1 MAWIWTG
8 MVAAAVLCGSW
19 TGQEAAV
26 AAAAVEG
33 AQGAIELCISLAGM
47 MCLWTGV
54 MEIMRRSGLAEKL
67 SRLLRPVLGLIFPQT
82 ARDREIMDS
91 IAANVSANLLG
102 LGNAATPLGIEAA
115 RKMGRR
121 SPGTASDAM
130 CMLVVCNTASIQ
142 LIPTTVATV
151 RSAAGC
157 AAPFDILPAVW
168 LASALSVGGDPGLQ
182 GVCPGLEGLKM
193 EFLFTMVVPLTISGV
208 ALYGVGRRVDVYSAL
223 IHGAEE
229 GLETLLRIVP
239 ALVGLL
245 TAVSMLRAS
254 GALDLAARLLAP
266 LLDRVGV
273 PSELLP
279 LMLVRPISGSA
290 ALGVGAELIG
300 TYGPDSYLGRVA
312 AVMLGSTET
321 TFYTIAVYFGAVGV
335 TRTRYALPAA
345 LCADLTGFL
354 AAAWAVRLCFG
365 G

>member
-1 MAWIWTG
+1 
-8 MVAAAVLCGSW
+8 
-19 TGQEAAV
+19 
-26 AAAAVEG
+26 
-33 AQGAIELCISLAGM
+33 
-47 MCLWTGV
+47 
-54 MEIMRRSGLAEKL
+54 
-67 SRLLRPVLGLIFPQT
+67 
-82 ARDREIMDS
+82 
-91 IAANVSANLLG
+91 
-102 LGNAATPLGIEAA
+102 
-115 RKMGRR
+115 
-121 SPGTASDAM
+121 
-130 CMLVVCNTASIQ
+130 
-142 LIPTTVATV
+142 
-151 RSAAGC
+151 
-157 AAPFDILPAVW
+157 
-168 LASALSVGGDPGLQ
+168 
-182 GVCPGLEGLKM
+182 M

-229 GLETLLRIVP
+229 GLETLLLIVP